1 MSENLKKYLK
11 MQINLKRLTKE
22 QVIEKYPQMKEY
34 LEEEQQMDIADR
46 ERLVQ
51 VEDRA
56 KSNTKRID
64 EHDNEIEN

>member
-34 LEEEQQMDIADR
+34 LEEE
-46 ERLVQ
+46 
-51 VEDRA
+51 
-56 KSNTKRID
+56 
-64 EHDNEIEN
+64 